1 MLFSLSYAKIPS
13 MSSTKRNFIIFNQ
26 HRRLTRIW
34 QFLFTGW
41 GLVMVAALV
50 AGAVFT
56 KQLLWT
62 PISAIN
68 MVDITSN
75 QFKMTNADFA
85 GIDKNGE
92 PFTIH
97 ARVGRQEY
105 NSPDIIFME
114 TVNGTTVRYENG
126 QKITDKIRANF
137 AEYNQD
143 KNNIRLHGNVH
154 IDSSNGDKIIT
165 NEMVI
170 KL

>member
-1 MLFSLSYAKIPS
+1 MVSN
-13 MSSTKRNFIIFNQ
+13 KRNFIIFSK

-62 PISAIN
+62 PIAAIN
-68 MVDITSN
+68 MVEITSN

-97 ARVGRQEY
+97 AKIGRQEY
-105 NSPDIIFME
+105 KTPDIIYMD
-114 TVNGTTVRYENG
+114 TVNGTTVRFANG
-126 QKITDKIRANF
+126 TRITDKIRANH
-137 AEYNQD
+137 AEYNQA
-143 KNNIRLHGNVH
+143 KNNLKLYGDVH
-154 IDSSNGDKIIT
+154 IDSSNGDKIT
-165 NEMVI
+165 TSEMVI

>member
-1 MLFSLSYAKIPS
+1 MPS
-13 MSSTKRNFIIFNQ
+13 DKRNFIIFTK
-26 HRRLTRIW
+26 HRRLTRLW

-50 AGAVFT
+50 AAAVFT

-68 MVDITSN
+68 MIDITSN
-75 QFKMTNADFA
+75 QFKMTDANFA

-92 PFTIH
+92 PFSIFAKT
-97 ARVGRQEY
+97 GRQEY
-105 NSPDIIFME
+105 SKPDIIYME

-126 QKITDKIRANF
+126 KKITDHIRANN
-137 AEYNQD
+137 AEYDQQNH
-143 KNNIRLHGNVH
+143 KIRLLGNVH
-154 IDSSNGDKIIT
+154 IDSSNGDKIKT
-165 NEMVI
+165 SEMVI